1 MDLVRKEGKVKN
13 TRRRMLEMFEFV
25 SDTKRVIFMFVC
37 FTTAYLRGAFVR
49 ERGFSRQHSKIYVL
63 MIESD
68 RNLSA

>member
-1 MDLVRKEGKVKN
+1 
-13 TRRRMLEMFEFV
+13 MLEMFEFV